1 MVVVVNDVCQVPFGA
16 SDWRDCVPRPYIDS
30 RNYVVVRQACLMHHL
45 LPKYPQISMIQP
57 FVFLTFPVTLMILG
71 VHVFMLLNWHDR
83 LANAINIPLSV
94 ETVCVFTAP
103 VFSAFASWATFL
115 LTKVSAL
122 LEWIQNNSIILTFKV
137 QIFSSS

>member
-1 MVVVVNDVCQVPFGA
+1 MVIDVCQVPFGA
-16 SDWRDCVPRPYIDS
+16 SDWRDCVSRPYIDS
-30 RNYVVVRQACLMHHL
+30 RNYVVVRQACLMQNL
-45 LPKYPQISMIQP
+45 LPKYPQILMIQP
-57 FVFLTFPVTLMILG
+57 FVFLTFPVTLMNLRAQ
-71 VHVFMLLNWHDR
+71 VFMLLNWHDR

-122 LEWIQNNSIILTFKV
+122 LEWIQNNSIVLTFKV
-137 QIFSSS
+137 QNLQ

>member
-1 MVVVVNDVCQVPFGA
+1 MVVNDVCQVSFGA
-16 SDWRDCVPRPYIDS
+16 SDRRDCVPRPYIDS

-45 LPKYPQISMIQP
+45 LSKYPQILMIQP
-57 FVFLTFPVTLMILG
+57 SAFLTFQVTLMILG
-71 VHVFMLLNWHDR
+71 VQVFMLLNWHDR

-122 LEWIQNNSIILTFKV
+122 LEWIKNNSILLIFKV
-137 QIFSSS
+137 QNL